1 MEKNSMAKKKKYKT
15 YRTQKR
21 MPDINSTVS
30 IKTLNVNELNSPIK
44 RQILL
49 DLLILKKIR
58 KCTILHTL
66 YSTLQ
71 VQNTNSLGMRIM
83 KKGVCIVAQ

>member
-1 MEKNSMAKKKKYKT
+1 MLHEKILMQKKNGKKIVWQKKKYKT

-66 YSTLQ
+66 YSTL
-71 VQNTNSLGMRIM
+71 
-83 KKGVCIVAQ
+83 